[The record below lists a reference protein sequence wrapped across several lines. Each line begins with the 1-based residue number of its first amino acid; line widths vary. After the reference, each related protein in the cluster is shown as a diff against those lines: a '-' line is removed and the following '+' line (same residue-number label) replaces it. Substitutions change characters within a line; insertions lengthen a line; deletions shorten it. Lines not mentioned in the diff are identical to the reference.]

1 MSMTKRK
8 WIARARALTA
18 RHISK
23 KKEWTEQQAKIVG
36 LSVPKQIETPSPQVE
51 EVKKRNVTPDVC
63 PYCNEAKLIDFWE
76 KKHPKTSMR
85 RHIIHCKKRLKVA

>member
-8 WIARARALTA
+8 RIARARALTA

-23 KKEWTEQQAKIVG
+23 KKEWTEQQANIVA
-36 LSVPKQIETPSPQVE
+36 LSTPKPIETPLEPTE
-51 EVKKRNVTPDVC
+51 EVNKRNKTPDIC
-63 PYCNEAKLIDFWE
+63 PYCKEAKLIDFWE

-85 RHIIHCKKRLKVA
+85 RHMIHCKKRLKVA